1 MSREYENL
9 GLEFVYDMFYMFKVY
24 FVVILLNFKK
34 KMRKKFFYKVNIM
47 KILLS
52 IIVFIDV
59 FYLFSIRGML
69 WIYYICMFIK
79 IMIFINILVLII

>member
-34 KMRKKFFYKVNIM
+34 KNEKKFFYKVNIM
-47 KILLS
+47 KILLL

-69 WIYYICMFIK
+69 WKYYICMFIK